1 VEACE
6 RVTVHRQGKGD
17 GEYRQDAVLS
27 TCRLIRFQSAEAAE
41 SAFAEFP
48 MLPRPA
54 SRIL

>member
-1 VEACE
+1 MEACE